1 MWLKNP
7 LTGALCKTR
16 QENAEAYLKFAT
28 ELYSRSEASPID
40 HNIIELLAQRPV
52 NHSLAAEPDQAE
64 LLKVMSNRKCG
75 SAPGG
80 DGKFVDFYKAMCAP
94 LEGGSGR
101 GLTKLL
107 EVVVYI
113 WRCEKVEE
121 SWLVGRLRLLPK
133 SGDLSN
139 PNNWRGITLLA
150 VIGKI
155 FCSVLSNRITSH
167 MQVIGLEAQCGF
179 MPGKST
185 VDAIYTMRVSLQKRF
200 RFQKDTWVL
209 FVDFVKAFDTVP
221 REMLL
226 KVLARLGFPPKIV
239 NLVRLFHEN
248 VTLEVDLDDDGNT
261 IIVKYNIGVK
271 QGDTLAPVLF
281 LCYIQAVLETLF
293 PKFEA
298 AGIERLMFRS
308 MQPKPAV
315 EGVLAGSLMVEPAV
329 FQSGMYKAP
338 SLPKNMV
345 VHTGS
350 IAAASLPVSSCPPQ
364 CSNPPSLLAPRA
376 VQLHGAQVLVRCKRR
391 ACTKRKPCH
400 CPECALS
407 APRTEPS
414 CSEIEVIIRD
424 FESGLGVFADD
435 GAFAFGSR
443 RDIELGA
450 RILYD
455 HCVMWGM
462 MPHTAGKTV
471 AMYFG
476 QPVVNLR
483 EFLPDD
489 AIPPI
494 EMGGGE
500 APVVPEFKHLGSVL
514 SENFDDSV
522 TIMARIRLARIAFT
536 NLQKAVFGTRRVALE
551 SKKITYES
559 LVLSL
564 LLYGSECWVV
574 TAENMR
580 LLQRFHRKCIRIMCR
595 VTRHHTRKHRI
606 STEVLEAKLGIHDI
620 RHYFHSRALR
630 YLGHV
635 FRMDADRTPS
645 LLQRCWVVEGKQP
658 SGKIKDLYDSAAHK
672 LLGELGLSLL
682 DASNKSEWHNIT
694 RPEALAARATSK
706 LPARVA
712 ARRPSAVT
720 QRAASTSRVT
730 ASGASASSAKCKPE
744 SRNKPSKPAIQISD
758 ADRRRRIL
766 ITDKCTTTFQQWREK
781 GESFRVD
788 RYRCIAGRCLCEIMS
803 AKTKVTKTKTAL
815 RQETYN
821 LSDLKHDLHCGFV
834 ELGESVSVS

>member
-1 MWLKNP
+1 
-7 LTGALCKTR
+7 
-16 QENAEAYLKFAT
+16 
-28 ELYSRSEASPID
+28 
-40 HNIIELLAQRPV
+40 
-52 NHSLAAEPDQAE
+52 
-64 LLKVMSNRKCG
+64 
-75 SAPGG
+75 
-80 DGKFVDFYKAMCAP
+80 
-94 LEGGSGR
+94 
-101 GLTKLL
+101 
-107 EVVVYI
+107 
-113 WRCEKVEE
+113 
-121 SWLVGRLRLLPK
+121 
-133 SGDLSN
+133 
-139 PNNWRGITLLA
+139 
-150 VIGKI
+150 
-155 FCSVLSNRITSH
+155 
-167 MQVIGLEAQCGF
+167 
-179 MPGKST
+179 
-185 VDAIYTMRVSLQKRF
+185 
-200 RFQKDTWVL
+200 
-209 FVDFVKAFDTVP
+209 
-221 REMLL
+221 
-226 KVLARLGFPPKIV
+226 
-239 NLVRLFHEN
+239 
-248 VTLEVDLDDDGNT
+248 
-261 IIVKYNIGVK
+261 
-271 QGDTLAPVLF
+271 
-281 LCYIQAVLETLF
+281 
-293 PKFEA
+293 
-298 AGIERLMFRS
+298 
-308 MQPKPAV
+308 
-315 EGVLAGSLMVEPAV
+315 
-329 FQSGMYKAP
+329 
-338 SLPKNMV
+338 
-345 VHTGS
+345 
-350 IAAASLPVSSCPPQ
+350 
-364 CSNPPSLLAPRA
+364 
-376 VQLHGAQVLVRCKRR
+376 
-391 ACTKRKPCH
+391 
-400 CPECALS
+400 
-407 APRTEPS
+407 
-414 CSEIEVIIRD
+414 
-424 FESGLGVFADD
+424 
-435 GAFAFGSR
+435 
-443 RDIELGA
+443 
-450 RILYD
+450 
-455 HCVMWGM
+455 MWGM

-522 TIMARIRLARIAFT
+522 TIMARIRLARVAFT
-536 NLQKAVFGTRRVALE
+536 NLQKAIFGTRRVALE

-694 RPEALAARATSK
+694 RPEALAARAASK

-720 QRAASTSRVT
+720 QRAASTSRAT

-744 SRNKPSKPAIQISD
+744 SRNKPTKPAIQISD

-834 ELGESVSVS
+834 ELGDSVSVS